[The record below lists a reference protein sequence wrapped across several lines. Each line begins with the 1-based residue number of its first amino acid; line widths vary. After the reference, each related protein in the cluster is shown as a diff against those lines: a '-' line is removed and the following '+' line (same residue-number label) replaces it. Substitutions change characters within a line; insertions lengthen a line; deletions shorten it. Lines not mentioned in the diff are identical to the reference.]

1 MTIPDNFIAEYKRIT
16 LTPKE
21 RSVVRSRLRAF
32 ALSNRPMNGFFS
44 QAVGWVGRHSIAALV
59 GGLVIAG
66 SATGVSAQ
74 FADPGDA
81 LYDFRV
87 AVNDRIETSLIR
99 DDEQRLDVEMEHMQR
114 MIDDEDGVR
123 DQGLASDT
131 EEDETED
138 IKDQS
143 DDSTDEN
150 LENELDDLNEH
161 LNLEDGSRT
170 ELEE

>member
-1 MTIPDNFIAEYKRIT
+1 MTIPDNFIAEYKRLT

-21 RSVVRSRLRAF
+21 RSAVRSRLHAF

-44 QAVGWVGRHSIAALV
+44 QAVGWIGRHSIAAFV
-59 GGLVIAG
+59 GGLIIAG

-87 AVNDRIETSLIR
+87 AVNDRIQTSLIR
-99 DDEQRLDVEMEHMQR
+99 DDEQRLDIEMEHMQR

-123 DQGLASDT
+123 DQQLSID
-131 EEDETED
+131 EDEYTTED
-138 IKDQS
+138 IEDQS
-143 DDSTDEN
+143 DGAAEEDFES
-150 LENELDDLNEH
+150 ELNDLNEH
-161 LNLEDGSRT
+161 LNLEDSSRT
-170 ELEE
+170 ELED